1 MVLYASLGVLVAV
14 ALGSEGLV
22 AVWAGEDF
30 EAQMGAYVVLDVT
43 YLVELLAALEA
54 LEHAAVVACSLVDAR
69 LPHVVLGVVY
79 LVARDFVLALSCG
92 WELKFELG
100 LLNIQMVVI

>member
-14 ALGSEGLV
+14 TLGSEGLV

-30 EAQMGAYVVLDVT
+30 EAQMGAYVVFDVT
-43 YLVELLAALEA
+43 DLVELLAALQA

-69 LPHVVLGVVY
+69 LPHVVLGVVD
-79 LVARDFVLALSCG
+79 LVARDFARHLSCG
-92 WELKFELG
+92 WEVKFELR